1 LIDYF
6 AELDASRPD
15 PEKAG
20 NVLKMKAGIDPADF
34 DDKSVQEILGV
45 PDDEKKGL
53 DSSYD
58 SQIESGLDENVS

>member
-1 LIDYF
+1 MIDYF

-15 PEKAG
+15 PEKAE

-34 DDKSVQEILGV
+34 DDKNVQEILGV

-58 SQIESGLDENVS
+58 SQIESGLDANVS

>member
-15 PEKAG
+15 PEKAE

-34 DDKSVQEILGV
+34 DDKNVQEILGV

-58 SQIESGLDENVS
+58 SQIESGLDANVS